1 VTNEKDIFM
10 EVWRETSSQSLVSTT
25 KVTDKVAKIY
35 NDPVFGGIKWNRDET
50 KICFVGEVPD
60 PAAFKNPFETDKKKS
75 EEEKKEENKE
85 SENEKEKEE
94 KWQDDKFLHTR
105 EFGEQLVGKK
115 SAGLFVFDL
124 KETKLERVLGLPDH
138 LYPQCPVFDQSGS
151 GLVFSGVKMPHFKF
165 GLIFCLNRPTALYYI
180 QSPVFDKKELPKEDD
195 TQYVKQINPEGEYL
209 AF

>member
-1 VTNEKDIFM
+1 M
-10 EVWRETSSQSLVSTT
+10 STT

-35 NDPVFGGIKWNRDET
+35 NDAVFGGIRWNKDET

-60 PAAFKNPFETDKKKS
+60 PAAFKNPFEAEKKKS

-115 SAGLFVFDL
+115 NSGLFVFDVNEA
-124 KETKLERVLGLPDH
+124 KFERVLGLPDH
-138 LYPQCPVFDQSGS
+138 LYP
-151 GLVFSGVKMPHFKF
+151 
-165 GLIFCLNRPTALYYI
+165 
-180 QSPVFDKKELPKEDD
+180 
-195 TQYVKQINPEGEYL
+195 
-209 AF
+209 